1 MLHALI
7 TFPLF
12 PLPIFLL
19 LPPSLCLSIHPFA
32 PSRAR
37 FFLRERASNV
47 HPPLLFFFR
56 VCPSCP
62 GRRFIGGGVT
72 VVKGFPKMYDKLQVA
87 NCLRGH

>member
-1 MLHALI
+1 M
-7 TFPLF
+7 
-12 PLPIFLL
+12 
-19 LPPSLCLSIHPFA
+19 PSLLFHYFLYLFFSSSLPLCVFLFIPLHLLV
-32 PSRAR
+32 RA